1 MKQFLEL
8 LTVWMKKNHLA
19 TDSRIYTQQQ
29 WRERKEEYHN
39 DADFVI
45 VTEGGLFRILN
56 FDDPYD
62 LTHEFSDLLE
72 SFNYYY
78 ELGHAWNLGL
88 YKIDEE
94 LQNEKKYLTYAEKL
108 THPLWQKKRKCILE
122 RANYKCE
129 DCGANNTR
137 LDVHHCY
144 YMFGLEPWQYPFDA
158 LKALCNDCHL
168 KRGEIEKIFRASLQT
183 LTHQEI
189 AQLEDVLETIFW
201 NYDKTIFFQLLQA
214 LILDK
219 ENIPSYVS
227 SFLTS
232 KKSF

>member
-39 DADFVI
+39 DADYVI
-45 VTEGGLFRILN
+45 VTEGGLFMILN
-56 FDDPYD
+56 YDDPYN
-62 LTHEFSDLLE
+62 LTEEFSDLLE

-78 ELGHAWNLGL
+78 ELGHSWNLDL

-94 LQNEKKYLTYAEKL
+94 LQNEKRYLTYAEKL
-108 THPLWQKKRKCILE
+108 AHPLWQKKRKYILD
-122 RANYKCE
+122 RASYKCE
-129 DCGANNTR
+129 DCGVSNKS

-158 LKALCNDCHL
+158 LKALCRDCHL

-201 NYDKTIFFQLLQA
+201 NYDKAIFFQLLQA
-214 LILDK
+214 LIRDK
-219 ENIPSYVS
+219 ENIPSYIPG
-227 SFLTS
+227 FLAS